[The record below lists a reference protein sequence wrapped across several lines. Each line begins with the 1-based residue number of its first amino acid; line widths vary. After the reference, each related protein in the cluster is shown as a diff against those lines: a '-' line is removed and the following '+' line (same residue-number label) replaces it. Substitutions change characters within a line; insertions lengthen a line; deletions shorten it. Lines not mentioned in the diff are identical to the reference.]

1 MDVLNVVIASVL
13 WFYFCTASNVT
24 TIHLQRYHRHNGSL
38 ADLGHH
44 LRTVRSAKG
53 GVDVKLKDFQ
63 DMYYF
68 APIKIGSPG
77 QSVVVEFDTGS
88 ADLWVPSSSICKK
101 KDSYCQKHNTY
112 SHKDSSS
119 YEKDG
124 AKFSITYGAGSVS
137 GHKSKDK
144 VSVGSLHLSNQIFGE
159 ATSINDVTASHKYDG
174 MFGLAYPSVSLLGV
188 DPPFVNMYKQG
199 VVDKHV
205 FAMHLG
211 KQGSEWSSSGK
222 AELVLGGVDSA
233 HYKGH
238 FTFPSVTKREHLTCV
253 SGRVLSGL
261 LVARR
266 SWQGSE
272 WSSSGKAELVLG
284 GVDSAHYKGHFTFAS
299 VTKREH
305 LTQGSEWS
313 SSGKAELV
321 LGGVDSAHYKGHF
334 TFPSVTKREHLT
346 QGSEWSSSGK
356 AELVLGGVDSAHYKG
371 HFTFPSVTKR
381 EHLTCVS
388 GRVLSGLL
396 VARRSW
402 SLKGLTPLTT
412 RALYLSIG
420 YQERTFDVCFRQG
433 SEWSSSGKAEQGSEW
448 SSSGK
453 AELVLGG
460 VDSAHYKGDFTFAS
474 VTKREHWTIRIDC
487 VKLGSKQV
495 HSSYKAMVDSGTTF
509 LYGPNKAI
517 DTINKALNGT
527 YDDIYLYVDCSNIS
541 KYPDVTYVISGK
553 SFVLHPSDYIVKV
566 KDKHKCISGFI
577 GFYDLSFF
585 VLGDVFMRKFYTQ
598 FDMGNNRVGFATAK

>member
-1 MDVLNVVIASVL
+1 MGVRCGYNYRDVPVEELESLLNLHTLAKRRDVADLAFLLKLINGKIDSPQLLEKLLFRVPGSTRSTDVFFRAKYRTNYLGNSPMIRLQRLGNEFSTHVDLYSDSLASLKHKILHLCGYVDSPPL
-13 WFYFCTASNVT
+13 TADCGLFDSNVT

-238 FTFPSVTKREHLTCV
+238 FTFPSVTKREHLT
-253 SGRVLSGL
+253 
-261 LVARR
+261 
-266 SWQGSE
+266 
-272 WSSSGKAELVLG
+272 
-284 GVDSAHYKGHFTFAS
+284 
-299 VTKREH
+299 
-305 LTQGSEWS
+305 
-313 SSGKAELV
+313 
-321 LGGVDSAHYKGHF
+321 
-334 TFPSVTKREHLT
+334 
-346 QGSEWSSSGK
+346 
-356 AELVLGGVDSAHYKG
+356 
-371 HFTFPSVTKR
+371 
-381 EHLTCVS
+381 
-388 GRVLSGLL
+388 
-396 VARRSW
+396 
-402 SLKGLTPLTT
+402 
-412 RALYLSIG
+412 
-420 YQERTFDVCFRQG
+420 
-433 SEWSSSGKAEQGSEW
+433 QGSEW